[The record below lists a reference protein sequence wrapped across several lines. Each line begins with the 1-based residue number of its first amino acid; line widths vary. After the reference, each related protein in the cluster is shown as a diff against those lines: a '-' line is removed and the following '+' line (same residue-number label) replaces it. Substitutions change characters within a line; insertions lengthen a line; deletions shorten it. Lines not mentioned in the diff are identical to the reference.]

1 MFLSTAICFFDIS
14 VCGFL
19 FFWYF
24 YLQLFVIILIFL
36 STAIRDSDIC
46 CNRRS
51 NLLANRWWLRVRN
64 SKQVNQYTIMHPPP
78 THTQPHTP
86 LPFLHT
92 HFILFWISFISFKY
106 MTVCYLFYG
115 RVKRYLYNVF
125 PSIHCFN
132 FFYIF
137 QLYKKSHK
145 IMLIYLAYY
154 YFQSGCFL
162 LHRHEPSVWEFVSCG
177 ALH

>member
-1 MFLSTAICFFDIS
+1 MSIGLCNSDILVYNCLSIFWCF
-14 VCGFL
+14 C
-19 FFWYF
+19 
-24 YLQLFVIILIFL
+24 LQLFVIILIFL

-64 SKQVNQYTIMHPPP
+64 SKQVNQYTIMHAPPP
-78 THTQPHTP
+78 HTHTERHTP

-125 PSIHCFN
+125 PSIHCLN
-132 FFYIF
+132 FFIF
-137 QLYKKSHK
+137 QLCKKSHK
-145 IMLIYLAYY
+145 IMLNLA
-154 YFQSGCFL
+154 
-162 LHRHEPSVWEFVSCG
+162 
-177 ALH
+177 

>member
-1 MFLSTAICFFDIS
+1 MFLSTAICFSDIS

-64 SKQVNQYTIMHPPP
+64 SKQVNQYTIMHAPPP
-78 THTQPHTP
+78 PPHTQNDTRPSP
-86 LPFLHT
+86 SYT
-92 HFILFWISFISFKY
+92 HISFCFGSVLFHSNTWLFAICSMEELSATFI
-106 MTVCYLFYG
+106 MFFQVFTV
-115 RVKRYLYNVF
+115 
-125 PSIHCFN
+125 
-132 FFYIF
+132 
-137 QLYKKSHK
+137 
-145 IMLIYLAYY
+145 
-154 YFQSGCFL
+154 
-162 LHRHEPSVWEFVSCG
+162 
-177 ALH
+177 

>member
-64 SKQVNQYTIMHPPP
+64 SKQVNQYTIMHAPPPPP

-106 MTVCYLFYG
+106 MTVCYLFY
-115 RVKRYLYNVF
+115 VF
-125 PSIHCFN
+125 TFN
-132 FFYIF
+132 FYIF
-137 QLYKKSHK
+137 QLCKKSHK

>member
-1 MFLSTAICFFDIS
+1 MFLSTAICFSDIS

-36 STAIRDSDIC
+36 ITAIRDSDIC

-64 SKQVNQYTIMHPPP
+64 SKQVNQYTIMHVPPP
-78 THTQPHTP
+78 PPHTQPHTP

-125 PSIHCFN
+125 PSIHCLN
-132 FFYIF
+132 FFIF
-137 QLYKKSHK
+137 QLCKKSHK
-145 IMLIYLAYY
+145 IMLNLA
-154 YFQSGCFL
+154 
-162 LHRHEPSVWEFVSCG
+162 
-177 ALH
+177 